1 MSVSL
6 ADYEFVCKLVQDH
19 SSIALGAGKEYLVD
33 ARLAPLAQREG
44 LDSVG
49 DLVQAVRVGGPR
61 LRDVIVE
68 AMATNETSFFRD
80 VHPFDAL
87 RDTIIPGILAAN
99 GGLRLSMWSA
109 AASTGQEAYSLALLV
124 REHFPDIPHV
134 TILATDLA
142 GDVLARAKTG
152 RYTQLE
158 VNRGLPAAMLV
169 KHFDRDGREWQL
181 KPSIRNMVT
190 FNQLNLARPFRNI
203 GPMDVIFL
211 RNVLIYFES
220 PMKAAVLTEM
230 SRVLR
235 PGGSLF
241 LGACETTFG
250 IDDRYERVP
259 VGRTS
264 CYRFIGA
271 DRGTP

>member
-1 MSVSL
+1 MTVSVT
-6 ADYEFVCKLVQDH
+6 DYEFVCKLVRDQ
-19 SSIALGAGKEYLVD
+19 SSISLGAGKEYLVN

-44 LDSVG
+44 LESVG

-61 LRDVIVE
+61 LRDSIVE

-87 RDTIIPGILAAN
+87 RDTIIPAVLAAN

-109 AASTGQEAYSLALLV
+109 AVSTGQEAYSLAMLV
-124 REHFPDIPHV
+124 REHFPNVANV
-134 TILATDLA
+134 TILGTDLA
-142 GDVLARAKTG
+142 GDVIARAKTG

-158 VNRGLPAAMLV
+158 VNRGLPAALLV
-169 KHFDRDGREWQL
+169 KYFDRDGREWQV
-181 KPSIRNMVT
+181 KPTVRNMVT
-190 FNQLNLARPFRNI
+190 FDRLNLARPFRNVP
-203 GPMDVIFL
+203 PMDIIFL

-220 PMKAAVLTEM
+220 AMKVAVLAEM

-235 PGGSLF
+235 ASGYLF
-241 LGACETTFG
+241 LGSCETTLG
-250 IDDRYERVP
+250 IDDSYERVA

-264 CYRFIGA
+264 CYRFTG
-271 DRGTP
+271 RSGKP